1 MAIDSVQKV
10 NYLGVLSSYKMV
22 KDGIIKSVPLDAG
35 NTDYQEILLWV
46 EDGNTPEAADWI
58 KARITE

>member
-10 NYLGVLSSYKMV
+10 NYSGVLSSYKMV

-46 EDGNTPEAADWI
+46 EDGNTPEAAD
-58 KARITE
+58 

>member
-22 KDGIIKSVPLDAG
+22 EDGIIKSVPLDAE
-35 NTDYQEILLWV
+35 NTDYQAILTWIA
-46 EDGNTPEAADWI
+46 DGNTPEAAD
-58 KARITE
+58 